1 MKVIDSEPLPAGG
14 WRLLHMDAFAI
25 DLDRDAICRRFAAA
39 IFFPNHQFPN
49 HAVGDMDHA
58 IGVFDPAFRGIAP
71 QWQVD
76 RIAGLSAGR
85 EKAPGMPIG
94 QLARPGQPLLWP
106 E

>member
-1 MKVIDSEPLPAGG
+1 
-14 WRLLHMDAFAI
+14 
-25 DLDRDAICRRFAAA
+25 
-39 IFFPNHQFPN
+39 
-49 HAVGDMDHA
+49 VGDMDHA

-94 QLARPGQPLLWP
+94 QLARPGRPLLWP